1 MISLSCV
8 TCTTNLI
15 HFIQQLFPSHEQLA
29 LCFSCVPLRKSQECC
44 IHLDSDQSGNVV
56 AGVEHLGGLLE
67 QILQLQAVLS
77 GGDDG
82 GLEIIDKFS
91 DRVCRLPNSAVTTS
105 PIGLWIKRIR
115 A

>member
-1 MISLSCV
+1 M
-8 TCTTNLI
+8 
-15 HFIQQLFPSHEQLA
+15 
-29 LCFSCVPLRKSQECC
+29 
-44 IHLDSDQSGNVV
+44 

-67 QILQLQAVLS
+67 QILQLQAVLP

-105 PIGLWIKRIR
+105 PIGLWI
-115 A
+115 